1 MIIKSDGRI
10 SGVFI
15 VGDGVH
21 ISCSKT
27 VTDAVITLMGVY
39 YVFDLEYPK
48 IYSQLLG
55 TLQTHVVGGVQFE
68 GKKVPSIW
76 SSTTHCAKNWQ
87 HRYSIIINFYQ
98 WKIC

>member
-1 MIIKSDGRI
+1 MIIKSDGKIR
-10 SGVFI
+10 GVFI

-27 VTDAVITLMGVY
+27 VADAVITLLGVY

-55 TLQTHVVGGVQFE
+55 TLQTHCIGGVQFE
-68 GKKVPSIW
+68 GKKSSKYRVFSNTLRQKLAVAS
-76 SSTTHCAKNWQ
+76 SST
-87 HRYSIIINFYQ
+87 SISGNSAD
-98 WKIC
+98 